1 MFLHCDKHKRPSA
14 MFTASLAQIPTRVPV
29 VYQYLAENSPA
40 QAHRFSL
47 LNLFKRMQC
56 LVLLFFFFSEE
67 GSGVRYKLEQRKQ
80 EALKDRLVPWW
91 FNFLMNC

>member
-1 MFLHCDKHKRPSA
+1 MFLHCDKHGRPSA

-56 LVLLFFFFSEE
+56 LVLFIFFFRGGKWGTIQTRAEE
-67 GSGVRYKLEQRKQ
+67 AGSIERQTGS
-80 EALKDRLVPWW
+80 LVV
-91 FNFLMNC
+91 